1 MRKWWLAV
9 LFIGALVGL
18 VTTSE
23 GKLVLVNLL
32 ALGGQYQMQSD
43 IAYGDNPYQHL
54 DLYLPPANMPRAP
67 FTLVFVPGGCWGAC
81 GTYPKEY
88 YLFVGETFA
97 SQGYPVAIL
106 NYRQFPLFK
115 FDAIVSDVASAV
127 SYLTE
132 HGPSLG
138 MPGSDLV
145 LTGHSAG
152 AHLAAM
158 VALNERYLTAETRA
172 HLRGWIG
179 FAGPYNFLPF
189 TEDYQPE
196 LFAPEEHYPDS
207 QPVNFVSADDPPALL
222 LYGNADETVK
232 PRNILSLSRLLM
244 QKGVPVQARCYDGI
258 DHTGIIGALSRPLRN
273 REPVLA
279 DVLAFLRQL
288 EQGKVVADSAPLNCP
303 SVPPAS

>member
-9 LFIGALVGL
+9 LLIGALVGL
-18 VTTSE
+18 AATSE
-23 GKLVLVNLL
+23 GKLALVNLL
-32 ALGGQYQMQSD
+32 ALGGPYQMQHS

-67 FTLVFVPGGCWGAC
+67 FTLIFVPGGCWGAC

-106 NYRQFPLFK
+106 NYRQFPLFR

-127 SYLTE
+127 SFLAQQGE
-132 HGPSLG
+132 SLG
-138 MPGSDLV
+138 TPNDLV

-179 FAGPYNFLPF
+179 FAGPYDFLPF

-196 LFAPEEHYPDS
+196 LFAPEERYPDS
-207 QPVNFVSADDPPALL
+207 QPVNFVSADDLPALL
-222 LYGNADETVK
+222 LYGNDDDTVK
-232 PRNILSLSRLLM
+232 PRNILSLGQRLIEA
-244 QKGVPVQARCYDGI
+244 GIPVQARCYDGI
-258 DHTGIIGALSRPLRN
+258 DHSGIIGALSRPLRD

-288 EQGKVVADSAPLNCP
+288 EQGKVVPDNAPVNCP
-303 SVPPAS
+303 AVPAAP